1 MKKFFLI
8 SIISLA
14 AMAAAGQKYK
24 GDKKQDEKELLNEK
38 YGNSLFRSADGTIF
52 DMENE
57 HVEGYYNILDWLE
70 GRVAGLQVFITR
82 TGIRIPVMRGAVAS
96 VYLDDMPIN
105 LAFVNMIS
113 TYDIGMI
120 KVIKSPFYGAIGNGG
135 GGIIA
140 VYTRKGEET

>member
-1 MKKFFLI
+1 MKKLFLI

-52 DMENE
+52 DMDNE

-70 GRVAGLQVFITR
+70 GRVAGLQVFITK

-113 TYDIGMI
+113 TYDIAMI

-140 VYTRKGEET
+140 IYSKTGDET